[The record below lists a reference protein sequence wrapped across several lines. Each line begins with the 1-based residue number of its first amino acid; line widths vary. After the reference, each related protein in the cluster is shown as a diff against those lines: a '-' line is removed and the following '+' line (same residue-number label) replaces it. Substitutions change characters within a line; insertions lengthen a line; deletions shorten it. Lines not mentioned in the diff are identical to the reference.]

1 MPAAKTACWSVRHAP
16 NRKQKGQ
23 GVSAKEQIRAQ
34 LLERWRELW
43 PQEPGPPRPPVF
55 SGHNR
60 AAERLRRQAEYVKAR
75 TILVLADPVLLQVRI
90 NALQDGKTL
99 IAATPGLK
107 QGLVRV
113 NPQDVPLHLR
123 SRMLRGGSLTQA
135 GGQALRP
142 PQSRLGRI
150 DLVVA
155 PVVAVDQ
162 EGVTLGDGRGLC
174 DLLCAL
180 LRRLGV
186 LGPAT
191 PLAVLAAPEMLVE
204 ELPRQPWDQRASLV
218 VTPDGALRH
227 PLEPPSLAGLGDLP
241 PRLASL
247 PLVQALLGMP
257 AQERGTA

>member
-1 MPAAKTACWSVRHAP
+1 M
-16 NRKQKGQ
+16 N
-23 GVSAKEQIRAQ
+23 AKEQIREQ
-34 LLERWRELW
+34 LLARWQELW

-55 SGHNR
+55 AGHNR
-60 AAERLRRQAEYVKAR
+60 AAERLRRQGEYVKAR
-75 TILVLADPVLLQVRI
+75 TILVLPDPVLLQVRI

-135 GGQALRP
+135 GGQALRL

-162 EGVTLGDGRGLC
+162 EGVLLGDGRGLA

-180 LRRLGV
+180 LRRLGA
-186 LGPAT
+186 LGPST
-191 PLAVLAAPEMLVE
+191 PLAVLAAPEMVVD
-204 ELPRQPWDQRASLV
+204 ELPREPWDLAASLV
-218 VTPDGALRH
+218 LTPEEARRH
-227 PLEPPSLAGLGDLP
+227 TPHPPSLAGLSDLP
-241 PRLASL
+241 PRLAGL
-247 PLVQALLGMP
+247 PLVKSLLSLPAKEQAGK
-257 AQERGTA
+257 